1 MFGMYN
7 VIICWVVVFVWIGN
21 FIEYYDF
28 LLYGLVSVLV
38 FGLFFFSG
46 VSLLIVMLFFFVSF
60 GVGFIF

>member
-7 VIICWVVVFVWIGN
+7 VIICWVVIFVWIGN